1 MKNLPARKKQKIVW
15 ARLIQ
20 KVFEVD
26 PLECPY
32 GGYVMKIAS
41 FIFDSESLER
51 TIAWLN
57 HKNKMAGQINK
68 SPPKKKLMT
77 AVG

>member
-1 MKNLPARKKQKIVW
+1 
-15 ARLIQ
+15 
-20 KVFEVD
+20 
-26 PLECPY
+26 
-32 GGYVMKIAS
+32 MKIAS

-51 TIAWLN
+51 IIAWLN
-57 HKNKMAGQINK
+57 QKKKMAGQTNK